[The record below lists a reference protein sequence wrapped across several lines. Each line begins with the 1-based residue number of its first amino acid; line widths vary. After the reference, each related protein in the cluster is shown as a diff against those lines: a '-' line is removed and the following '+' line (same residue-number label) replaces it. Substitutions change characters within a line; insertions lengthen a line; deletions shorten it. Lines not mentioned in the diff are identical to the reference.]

1 MCFLFHDTKIEE
13 RMLSITLK
21 QLEDDGIILREVYTT
36 KPPLKVEYSLTEFGK
51 ILIPILDVIAKWGR
65 DIAEKEGKI
74 VDI

>member
-51 ILIPILDVIAKWGR
+51 TLISILDVIAKWGR